1 MLFKVTHTTRYTYE
15 EPVSE
20 SVGELRVHPTTCP
33 SQTVHDCKISLS
45 PDTPLD
51 GFSDFF
57 GNSVH
62 AFSIPAR
69 HQVLKVRVESLV
81 ETFPDQAPKLDSDL
95 TFGDARRPFRGN
107 NLDRTLYRLPTQ
119 SVPLIDGTD
128 VLPFRLLRDS
138 ASLQDALIN
147 LNSWIHG
154 NFEYRSGSTSVSTP
168 LKTVLEKRQGVCQD
182 FAHLML
188 SLLRARGIVCR
199 YVSGYIEASDPSSDE
214 VLTGAHAS
222 HAWVEVLLG
231 NDTWWGLDP
240 TNNQPAGER
249 HIRLAVGRD
258 YHDVAPLRG
267 TYKGA
272 AKQYL
277 EVSVSVQRQLTISHR

>member
-20 SVGELRVHPTTCP
+20 SVGELRVHPKTGP
-33 SQTVHDCKISLS
+33 SQTVRGCKITLS
-45 PDTPLD
+45 PDAPLD
-51 GFSDFF
+51 AFEDFF

-69 HQVLKVRVESLV
+69 HQVLEVSVQSLI
-81 ETFPDQAPKLDSDL
+81 ETAPYQSPELTSDL

-107 NLDRTLYRLPTQ
+107 NLDRYLYRLPTQ

-128 VLPFRLLRDS
+128 VLPFRLFRDS
-138 ASLQDALIN
+138 ASLQDSLIN

-154 NFEYRSGSTSVSTP
+154 NFAYRSGSTNVSTP
-168 LKTVLEKRQGVCQD
+168 LKTVLEKRHGVCQD

-199 YVSGYIEASDPSSDE
+199 YVSGYIEASDPTSDE
-214 VLTGAHAS
+214 TLTGAHAS

-272 AKQYL
+272 AKQHL
-277 EVSVSVQRQLTISHR
+277 EVSVSVQRQLTISHS